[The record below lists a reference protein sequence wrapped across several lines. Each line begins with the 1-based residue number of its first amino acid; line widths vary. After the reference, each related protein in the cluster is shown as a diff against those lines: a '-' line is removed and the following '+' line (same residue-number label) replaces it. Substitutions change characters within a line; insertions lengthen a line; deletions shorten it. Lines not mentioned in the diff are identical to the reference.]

1 MEQGQLKENV
11 ILIDA
16 DYVDSIAY
24 NLSDNFSRMLFR
36 DIPAADLADWL
47 VCAALDGGVPEGENE
62 VQCIFLHGED
72 KLMLEQFYPAELAHE
87 LDGTAF
93 RDAALGEFQMS
104 CLKVESLA
112 GDDFF
117 SQCAEVLLS
126 SPQVKR
132 LVLVPDTGVSG
143 ERLGELAKEAATD
156 KAVTLLSMTPQE
168 GFPHVMLGYSLMHAM
183 GIKSDELT

>member
-24 NLSDNFSRMLFR
+24 NLSENFSRMLFR
-36 DIPAADLADWL
+36 DIPLADLADWL
-47 VCAALDGGVPEGENE
+47 VCAALDGGVPEGKNE
-62 VQCIFLHGED
+62 VQCLFLHGED
-72 KLMLEQFYPAELAHE
+72 KLMLEQFYPGELAHE

-93 RDAALGEFQMS
+93 LDAALGEFQMS
-104 CLKVESLA
+104 CLKAEKIA

-117 SQCAEVLLS
+117 SQCAEVLLAS
-126 SPQVKR
+126 SQVKR
-132 LVLVPDTGVSG
+132 LVLVPDTDASG
-143 ERLGELAKEAATD
+143 ERLGELVKDAPKDKE
-156 KAVTLLSMTPQE
+156 VTLLSMTPQE

-183 GIKSDELT
+183 GIKSEELP